1 MLTVIACGSSSGP
14 EDTRDEALEE
24 YLTGLDLQDRGNL
37 SAAFDAYN
45 KALRL
50 DPRLDQAYAARGHIY
65 YLYNDLNRAVDLN
78 SEHAVAYYYRGLV
91 FDAGEFPDDPI
102 LNFTKAIQ
110 LDPELGDAY
119 FQRARLYFQEE
130 DYDGAIDDLSAAINL
145 KPRSP
150 ALRITRAQVY
160 VVVGDSTRAI
170 ADLEEVLSLTEDE
183 SLVIPAKQMLDA
195 LR

>member
-1 MLTVIACGSSSGP
+1 MNSGAGYFVAGPRTLLTSLLPALLFAGMLTVIACGSSSGP

-65 YLYNDLNRAVDLN
+65 YLYNDLTSALADLNRAVDLN

-91 FDAGEFPDDPI
+91 FDA
-102 LNFTKAIQ
+102 A
-110 LDPELGDAY
+110 
-119 FQRARLYFQEE
+119 
-130 DYDGAIDDLSAAINL
+130 S
-145 KPRSP
+145 SP
-150 ALRITRAQVY
+150 T
-160 VVVGDSTRAI
+160 
-170 ADLEEVLSLTEDE
+170 
-183 SLVIPAKQMLDA
+183 IPS
-195 LR
+195 